1 MFKPKERRRDSRYPV
16 TEQLSLRFNDNF
28 LNGTECSDISLGG
41 MCIVI
46 EDKID
51 KEYKYGT
58 VFLVQKY
65 EDEVI
70 FFESQFRKI
79 WDNPVYVDREDTRI
93 GVKFLDIDTRNFDNL
108 QRIITI
114 QEKIKNKHHN

>member
-1 MFKPKERRRDSRYPV
+1 
-16 TEQLSLRFNDNF
+16 
-28 LNGTECSDISLGG
+28 

-51 KEYKYGT
+51 KKYQYGT

-65 EDEVI
+65 GDEVI
-70 FFESQFRKI
+70 FFESRFRKI
-79 WDNPVYVDREDTRI
+79 WDNPVYVDRKDIRI

-108 QRIITI
+108 QKIISI

>member
-1 MFKPKERRRDSRYPV
+1 MFKFKERRRNTRYPV
-16 TEQLSLRFNDNF
+16 TEQLSVRFNNTF
-28 LNGTECSDISLGG
+28 LNGTECSDISVGG

-46 EDKID
+46 DDKID

-65 EDEVI
+65 GDEVI
-70 FFESQFRKI
+70 FFESRFRKI
-79 WDNPVYVDREDTRI
+79 WDNPVYVDRKDTRM

-108 QRIITI
+108 QRIISI

>member
-1 MFKPKERRRDSRYPV
+1 MFNFKERRRDSRYPV
-16 TEQLSLRFNDNF
+16 TEQLSVRFNDNF

-51 KEYKYGT
+51 KKYQYGT

-65 EDEVI
+65 NEEVI
-70 FFESQFRKI
+70 FFESRFRKI
-79 WDNPVYVDREDTRI
+79 WDNPVYVDRQDTRI
-93 GVKFLDIDTRNFDNL
+93 GIKFLDIDTRNFDNL
-108 QRIITI
+108 QKIISI
-114 QEKIKNKHHN
+114 QEEIRNKHHN

>member
-1 MFKPKERRRDSRYPV
+1 MFTSKERRRDSRYPV
-16 TEQLSLRFNDNF
+16 TEQLSIRFNDNF

-51 KEYKYGT
+51 KKYQYGT

-65 EDEVI
+65 GDEVI
-70 FFESQFRKI
+70 FFESRFRKI
-79 WDNPVYVDREDTRI
+79 WDNPVYVDRKDIRI

-108 QRIITI
+108 QKIISI